1 MTEPRIALITGA
13 AGGMGSATV
22 RRFVE
27 AGYQVAAVDQDR
39 TGLDAVKATAGGGIR
54 LYPADMT
61 EEATVR
67 DLVRRV
73 ESELG
78 PIDAV
83 ANLIGWAETTRFLD
97 EDSAYWQKVVAVN
110 FMSAVYLT
118 HAVLPP
124 MIERK
129 RGKLVYVTS
138 DAGRVG
144 QSGEAVYAG
153 MKGGLIAFAK
163 SIAREVAR
171 YNICVNCTAPGPTDT
186 PLEHAQDPDVIQRII
201 KKIPFRRW
209 ATPEEQAGAILFLC
223 SKDANYIT
231 GQVLSVSGGLT
242 MA

>member
-22 RRFVE
+22 KRFHE
-27 AGYQVAAVDQDR
+27 AGYRVAAVDQNR
-39 TGLDAVKATAGGGIR
+39 AGLEAVKAAVGDGIR
-54 LYPADMT
+54 LFPADMT
-61 EEATVR
+61 QEAVVR

-78 PIDAV
+78 PIEAV

-97 EDSAYWQKVVAVN
+97 ENSAYWQKIVAVN

-118 HAVLPP
+118 HAVLPA

-129 RGKLVYVTS
+129 RGKLVFVTS

-163 SIAREVAR
+163 SIAREMAR

-186 PLEHAQDPDVIQRII
+186 PLEHAQDPEVIQRII

>member
-1 MTEPRIALITGA
+1 MNDAKVALITGA

-22 RRFVE
+22 KRFVE
-27 AGYQVAAVDQDR
+27 SGYRVAAVDLNR
-39 TGLDAVKATAGGGIR
+39 AGLEAVQAAVGGDLR
-54 LYPADMT
+54 LYPVDLT
-61 EEATVR
+61 SEATVR

-73 ESELG
+73 ESEVG
-78 PIDAV
+78 PIEAV
-83 ANLIGWAETTRFLD
+83 ANLVGWAQTTRFLD
-97 EDSAYWQKVVAVN
+97 EDAAYWQKVVAVN

-129 RGKLVYVTS
+129 RGRIVYVTS

-186 PLEHAQDPDVIQRII
+186 PLEHAQDPEVIQRII

-223 SKDANYIT
+223 SKDAGYIT

>member
-1 MTEPRIALITGA
+1 MTESRIALITGA

-22 RRFVE
+22 KRFVE
-27 AGYQVAAVDQDR
+27 AGYKVAAVDQNR
-39 TGLDAVKATAGGGIR
+39 AGLEAVKTAGGDGVQ

-61 EEATVR
+61 GESTVR
-67 DLVRRV
+67 GLVGKV
-73 ESELG
+73 ERELG

-83 ANLIGWAETTRFLD
+83 ANLIGWAETTKFLD
-97 EDSAYWQKVVAVN
+97 ENSAYWQKVIAVN
-110 FMSAVYLT
+110 FLSAVYLT
-118 HAVLPP
+118 HAVLPA

-209 ATPEEQAGAILFLC
+209 ATPDEQAGAILFLC

>member
-22 RRFVE
+22 KRFVE
-27 AGYQVAAVDQDR
+27 AGYQVAAVDQNR
-39 TGLDAVKATAGGGIR
+39 AGLEAVEAAVGDGVR
-54 LYPADMT
+54 LFPADMT
-61 EEATVR
+61 EEAVVR

-73 ESELG
+73 EGELG
-78 PIDAV
+78 PIEAV
-83 ANLIGWAETTRFLD
+83 ANLVGWAETTRFLD
-97 EDSAYWQKVVAVN
+97 ENSAYWQKVVAVN

>member
-22 RRFVE
+22 KRFHE
-27 AGYQVAAVDQDR
+27 AGYRVAAVDQNR
-39 TGLDAVKATAGGGIR
+39 AGLEAVKAAVGDGIR
-54 LYPADMT
+54 LFPADMT
-61 EEATVR
+61 QEAVVR

-78 PIDAV
+78 PIEAV

-97 EDSAYWQKVVAVN
+97 ENSAYWQKIVAVN

-118 HAVLPP
+118 HAVLPA

-129 RGKLVYVTS
+129 RGKLVFVTS

-163 SIAREVAR
+163 SIAREMAR